1 MNKDFIKDPFF
12 PECPIRN
19 VLARIGG
26 KWTLAVIYTLGGS
39 ETPLRFKD
47 IERANPDC
55 SQKMLTQTLRGLE
68 ADGLICRTVYPEMP
82 PRVEYAL
89 TDRGRSFLPGPPA
102 GRTPPP
108 PADARSA
115 PSCARYS
122 MGHPTTCTTSSATA
136 RNTMNRI
143 ENIDFCIRYLMQ
155 QNNVEAEIPTTLAE
169 KQRLLRALSN
179 IWEPQPLSDEF
190 LAAQDAELQAQLAD
204 KGVVEKHDSKSM
216 PSSTLPTVKDSAAGI
231 HCTPVSTTPSILLLV
246 SN

>member
-1 MNKDFIKDPFF
+1 MKTENRATPFHISLFNFHFFCIFAHSKNIDMTKDFIKEPIF

-89 TDRGRSFLPGPPA
+89 TERGRSFLPVMRQLLDWA
-102 GRTPPP
+102 YHNLHDIISDREK
-108 PADARSA
+108 
-115 PSCARYS
+115 Y
-122 MGHPTTCTTSSATA
+122 H
-136 RNTMNRI
+136 
-143 ENIDFCIRYLMQ
+143 E
-155 QNNVEAEIPTTLAE
+155 QN
-169 KQRLLRALSN
+169 
-179 IWEPQPLSDEF
+179 
-190 LAAQDAELQAQLAD
+190 
-204 KGVVEKHDSKSM
+204 
-216 PSSTLPTVKDSAAGI
+216 
-231 HCTPVSTTPSILLLV
+231 
-246 SN
+246 

>member
-1 MNKDFIKDPFF
+1 VKTENRATPFRISLFNFHFLFVSLHIQNIDMNKDFIKDPFF

-89 TDRGRSFLPGPPA
+89 TDRGRSFLPVMRQLLDWA
-102 GRTPPP
+102 YHNLHDIISDREK
-108 PADARSA
+108 
-115 PSCARYS
+115 Y
-122 MGHPTTCTTSSATA
+122 H
-136 RNTMNRI
+136 
-143 ENIDFCIRYLMQ
+143 E
-155 QNNVEAEIPTTLAE
+155 QN
-169 KQRLLRALSN
+169 
-179 IWEPQPLSDEF
+179 
-190 LAAQDAELQAQLAD
+190 
-204 KGVVEKHDSKSM
+204 
-216 PSSTLPTVKDSAAGI
+216 
-231 HCTPVSTTPSILLLV
+231 
-246 SN
+246 